1 MSLNLSSKTLS
12 TAVPRKQMQPILT
25 LVPQQQPSVLLPVS
39 NSNIALSRRRWF
51 VLASFSMLSFMNAW
65 MWIAWSPF
73 VEFCTALW
81 SVHESKVDQLASV
94 YFYMCLFVIFP
105 ALYAVQRYGL
115 RNSLYFSSMIN
126 FVGASLRYGCMNH
139 YVGVYVGT
147 MCCAVS
153 SAFSMTLPT
162 FLSAEWFGSHERATA
177 TTIGVLAEH
186 FGIAAGLGATMVV
199 PINYESVVRYTFA
212 QFALSGF
219 AMLAIFTFVNED
231 CPKIPPSAA
240 AAHKKQMISVLHL
253 ATLNGTTTSS
263 TSKGNSSK
271 DTTTTSLALSS
282 PPQDDWNTTTTL
294 FNPYYLYRQ
303 ILIHNNDDNSNND
316 DDDERTI
323 KRRSSFL
330 KAEIIESYKQ
340 TIISLLSNRSV
351 FIFAIV
357 YGVCVGVFDAIC
369 TFLSQYLPYEPKECG
384 IMGILFV
391 MVGFIG
397 SFLVAFFMDTFTT
410 KYWVATFATTVG
422 CALSMIFLWLVVWLA
437 VGSRIFVYLAITLNG
452 IFLSALISAGFEYV
466 AAITYP
472 ADENIVSGLLNC
484 FSHVIA
490 WVLIECKELVAPG
503 ESDFFRY
510 NAMLSAL
517 LVTTCFL
524 FFNYVEGESKR
535 PFEPVES
542 SSDEEE
548 EVFIRR

>member
-1 MSLNLSSKTLS
+1 
-12 TAVPRKQMQPILT
+12 
-25 LVPQQQPSVLLPVS
+25 
-39 NSNIALSRRRWF
+39 
-51 VLASFSMLSFMNAW
+51 MNAW

-115 RNSLYFSSMIN
+115 RNSLYFSSIIN
-126 FVGASLRYGCMNH
+126 FVGASLRYGSMNH

-147 MCCAVS
+147 MCCAIS

-199 PINYESVVRYTFA
+199 AVNYESVVRYTFA

-231 CPKIPPSAA
+231 CPKTPPSAA
-240 AAHKKQMISVLHL
+240 AAQKKQMISVLHL
-253 ATLNGTTTSS
+253 ATLSS
-263 TSKGNSSK
+263 SSNKSSSK
-271 DTTTTSLALSS
+271 DNTTSLAVA
-282 PPQDDWNTTTTL
+282 PPQDDWNTTL

-303 ILIHNNDDNSNND
+303 ITIHND
-316 DDDERTI
+316 DDDERNI

-422 CALSMIFLWLVVWLA
+422 CAASMIFLWLVVWLA
-437 VGSRIFVYLAITLNG
+437 VSSRILVYSAIIFNG

-490 WVLIECKELVAPG
+490 WVLIECKEFVAPG

-517 LVTTCFL
+517 LALTCFL
-524 FFNYVEGESKR
+524 FLNYVEGESKR